1 VDWSSI
7 WPTLR
12 WRHSKQTAAFV
23 RPGTGSTLAV
33 CYPAQMAALHR
44 ALIVG
49 EHPGMRL
56 LVRLNLNDLPLEVL
70 ETNTADA
77 HERVRWDLPHLV
89 VVDLHPP
96 LDKGLTLCR
105 QLRWTPTT
113 ATIPCVVLVEG
124 GDLELREMASEAGAT
139 ICLEKPFRP
148 LDLRH
153 TVQVLL
159 DSSGRMDSLYN
170 DNSAPGN
177 SDDDDSRGFDQ
188 DEPARLDGVKLAART
203 AHHLLNTPLSLA
215 LGYGELLAED
225 PRLPDE
231 LRAMARE
238 VAGSVESAATLLQRL
253 VRVSRIRQR
262 DPHLPGGAIL
272 DLARSIQEAPN
283 GVIL

>member
-1 VDWSSI
+1 MV
-7 WPTLR
+7 
-12 WRHSKQTAAFV
+12 
-23 RPGTGSTLAV
+23 
-33 CYPAQMAALHR
+33 ALHR

-105 QLRWTPTT
+105 ELRWTPTT

-124 GDLELREMASEAGAT
+124 GDLDLREMASEAGAT

-148 LDLRH
+148 LQLRS
-153 TVQVLL
+153 TVQDLL
-159 DSSGRMDSLYN
+159 DSSGRMDSLFN
-170 DNSAPGN
+170 DSSTPAN
-177 SDDDDSRGFDQ
+177 SDEDDTSGSSHED
-188 DEPARLDGVKLAART
+188 PARMDGVRLAART

-225 PRLPDE
+225 SRLPDE

-238 VAGSVESAATLLQRL
+238 VAGSVESAAMLLQRL
-253 VRVSRIRQR
+253 VRVTRIRER
-262 DPHLPGGAIL
+262 DPNLPGGAIL

-283 GVIL
+283 GAIL